1 MPDGTIFVASG
12 SFNGLDPAIPS
23 NNNPTYEILNR
34 DGTPRGANY
43 KMDILVRN
51 QPYYMYPFVHL
62 LKDGNL
68 FVFVAKSCQLFNVPR
83 NQVVRDLPGKLPLAN
98 KSKSLALVP
107 DNVIREAKLMK
118 RPKY

>member
-12 SFNGLDPAIPS
+12 SLNGLDPSKPE

-34 DGTPRGANY
+34 DGTPRGTNY
-43 KMDILVRN
+43 RMDILERN

-68 FVFVAKSCQLFNVPR
+68 FVFVAKSAQLFNVPR
-83 NQVVRDLPGKLPLAN
+83 NAVVRDLPGKCTL
-98 KSKSLALVP
+98 
-107 DNVIREAKLMK
+107 R
-118 RPKY
+118 R